1 MEILKR
7 DQGIIVLNQY
17 GKSYIRF
24 MAGGISDKL
33 YQIEISQEELDL
45 VMNSSVNGE
54 LIVNRH
60 MNLDPSLPDGLED
73 RVIIDYL
80 SFSTDYSDRRKQ
92 AILDKLHKYGDI
104 FNEFYYYVLR
114 ESFEDGV
121 VESGYYASK
130 LVEDF
135 SLSPLGAYNY
145 LIYLREDPQN
155 ALADLKA
162 GLPRK

>member
-60 MNLDPSLPDGLED
+60 MNLEPSLPDGLED

-92 AILDKLHKYGDI
+92 AILDL
-104 FNEFYYYVLR
+104 
-114 ESFEDGV
+114 
-121 VESGYYASK
+121 
-130 LVEDF
+130 
-135 SLSPLGAYNY
+135 SL
-145 LIYLREDPQN
+145 IHI
-155 ALADLKA
+155 
-162 GLPRK
+162 